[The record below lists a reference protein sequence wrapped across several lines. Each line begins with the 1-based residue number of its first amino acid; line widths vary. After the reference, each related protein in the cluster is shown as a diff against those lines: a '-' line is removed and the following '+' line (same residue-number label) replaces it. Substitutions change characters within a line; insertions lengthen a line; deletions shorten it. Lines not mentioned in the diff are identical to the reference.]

1 MGLDLS
7 EAFAPTNPT
16 GAHALDKEFPT
27 SALRVIQ
34 GQSIPPSYGPKG
46 LNAPKRC

>member
-34 GQSIPPSYGPKG
+34 GQSNSPSPM
-46 LNAPKRC
+46 APKD